1 MTASPA
7 STDTN
12 AADESIAPKGYA
24 HPQSLVSTTWLA
36 AHLQDAD
43 VRVLESDEDVLL
55 YDIGHIPNAQKVDWH
70 ADLNDDVVRDYISR
84 DKFQALLR
92 RLGID
97 ESTTVVLYGD
107 KNNWWATYA
116 FWVFRLFDF
125 SDDKLK
131 ILDGGRTK
139 WEREGRPLTTDVR
152 RFPASSFVAH
162 DRDDGRIR
170 AFKDEVLAHAS
181 ARRPLIDVR
190 SPDEFS
196 GKKTH
201 MAEYPQEGVLRGG
214 HIPGAKNVPWAR
226 AANPDGTFKPASEL
240 KAIYEGEAG
249 LRPSDNVVAYC
260 RIGERS
266 SHTWFVLHYL
276 LGYEKVRNYDG
287 SWTEW
292 GNSVRTPIEK

>member
-36 AHLQDAD
+36 AHLQDPD

-162 DRDDGRIR
+162 DRDDGRTR

-249 LRPSDNVVAYC
+249 LTPSDNVVAYC